1 MVQIHKTGVVSAG
14 GTVGDNIIT
23 NFDTSLIS
31 IADGATTIMSNQTN
45 GGVEEIL
52 SNFTGANKVLHV
64 KGNGGNNRVYFA
76 MSVTSG
82 KQYTMSVDF
91 YSPNSLSTA
100 IHYELNGGDYSW
112 QGGAVGY
119 SDTGKWKRL
128 SLTTPA
134 LTSNTTFYYF
144 LYTQTNV
151 DIYATNFK
159 LEVGSK
165 PTPWIPNSSSTMYV
179 GNSVGFME
187 YTPPMLSAQSQKPGR
202 FWQQSLS
209 KSKSHLRK
217 EVCING

>member
-1 MVQIHKTGVVSAG
+1 MVQIYKTGIVSAG

-52 SNFTGANKVLHV
+52 SNFMGANKVVHV
-64 KGNGGNNRVYFA
+64 HGNGGNNRVYFTR
-76 MSVTSG
+76 SVTSG
-82 KQYTMSVDF
+82 SQYTMSVDF
-91 YSPNSLSTA
+91 YSSSSLSTA

-112 QGGAVGY
+112 YGGAVGY
-119 SDTGKWKRL
+119 SDVGKWKRL
-128 SLTTPA
+128 SLTTPV

-144 LYTQTNV
+144 LYTKTDV

-187 YTPPMLSAQSQKPGR
+187 YTPPLCSVFNHRNRADFGNRIHRNLNTLSERRCA
-202 FWQQSLS
+202 
-209 KSKSHLRK
+209 
-217 EVCING
+217 